1 MSLLITGGCGF
12 IGSNFVHR
20 YLQLFPNETVINVDK
35 LTYAGNIGNL
45 RNIKNEN
52 YHFICADIND
62 RQIITQLLKQYRP
75 DRIIHM
81 AAESHV
87 DRSIEDSSPF
97 IKTNVLGTLS
107 LLEAIRNTVEW
118 NYKFIH
124 VSTDEVY
131 GSLSLKDPPFTEA
144 TPYNP
149 RSPYSASK
157 ASSDHLVNAYHHTY
171 GMNNIITNC
180 SNNYGPYQYPEK
192 FIPVIITK
200 ALRKESIPV
209 YGKGSNIRDWLHV
222 LDHCDALIRVIEDG
236 VPGEKYNIGGNCQ
249 LDNLSLSKMILDYM
263 KIDHKLLKFVT
274 DRKGHDFRY
283 DIDNTKILKELGW
296 APKIDLNK
304 GLEQTIDWYINNT
317 EWITEVEA
325 RAKNFRNN
333 ISGR

>member
-12 IGSNFVHR
+12 IGSNFIHR
-20 YLQLFPNETVINVDK
+20 YLQLFPNEKVINVDK
-35 LTYAGNIGNL
+35 LTYAGNIANL
-45 RNIKNEN
+45 NDIKNEN
-52 YHFICADIND
+52 YHFVCADIND
-62 RQIITQLLKQYRP
+62 RQIITQLLIRYRP
-75 DRIIHM
+75 NRIVHM

-87 DRSIEDSSPF
+87 DRSIEDSTPF
-97 IKTNVLGTLS
+97 IKTNVLGTLA
-107 LLEAIRNTVEW
+107 LLESVKNTVDW
-118 NYKFIH
+118 DYKFIH

-131 GSLSLKDPPFTEA
+131 GSLSLTDPPFTEV

-171 GMNNIITNC
+171 GMNTIITNC
-180 SNNYGPYQYPEK
+180 SNNYGSFQYPEK

-209 YGKGSNIRDWLHV
+209 YGQGLNIRDWLHV
-222 LDHCDALIRVIEDG
+222 LDHCDALIKVLEHG

-249 LDNLSLSKMILDYM
+249 IDNLSLAKMILDHM
-263 KIDHKLLKFVT
+263 ELNHDLLTFVT

-283 DIDNTKILKELGW
+283 DIDNSKISKELDW
-296 APKIDLNK
+296 TPAVDLNI
-304 GLEQTIDWYINNT
+304 GLAQTINWYIDNLD
-317 EWITEVEA
+317 WIEGVEH

-333 ISGR
+333 TSSR

>member
-12 IGSNFVHR
+12 IGSNFIHR
-20 YLQLFPNETVINVDK
+20 YLSLFPDETVINVDK
-35 LTYAGNIGNL
+35 LTYAGNIANL
-45 RNIKNEN
+45 NSIKKEN
-52 YHFICADIND
+52 YHFVCTDIND
-62 RQIITQLLKQYRP
+62 RQTITQLLTQYRP
-75 DRIIHM
+75 NCIVHM

-87 DRSIEDSSPF
+87 DRSIVDSTPF

-107 LLEAIRNTVEW
+107 LLDAVKNTVDW
-118 NYKFIH
+118 DYKFIH

-131 GSLSLKDPPFTEA
+131 GSLSLTDPPFTE
-144 TPYNP
+144 TTTYNP

-171 GMNNIITNC
+171 GMNTIITNC
-180 SNNYGPYQYPEK
+180 SNNYGSYQYPEK

-209 YGKGSNIRDWLHV
+209 YGQGSNIRDWLHV
-222 LDHCDALIRVIEDG
+222 LDHCDALIRVLENG

-249 LDNLSLSKMILDYM
+249 IDNLSLAKMILDYM
-263 KIDHKLLKFVT
+263 EISHDLLTFVT

-283 DIDNTKILKELGW
+283 DIDNNKIFKDLGW
-296 APKIDLNK
+296 TPSINLNN
-304 GLEQTIDWYINNT
+304 GLAQTIDWYIDNLD
-317 EWITEVEA
+317 WIKGVEA

-333 ISGR
+333 ISSR